1 MKCFHLSGFYLVKI
15 FKINSLLSMISEFRI
30 IHPPPLALTNICMK
44 KSKIKLQTA
53 ESL

>member
-1 MKCFHLSGFYLVKI
+1 MNCFHLSRFYLVKI
-15 FKINSLLSMISEFRI
+15 FKINKQTPGYDFWIQNYPPQLSLTLVE
-30 IHPPPLALTNICMK
+30 K